1 VPVPSIA
8 CAGAAA
14 IDRHGVLHA
23 PLIRGTSNPG
33 SVLTDCGGVAR
44 NVAINLSN
52 LGCRVLLCSRVGDDG
67 GGRDVLAQPIDISL
81 ITVSDRLPTA
91 TYIAILEPEGELVVG
106 LDDMEIFDEMTP
118 DILAPALP
126 RLRETDLWF
135 VETNLPSATIA
146 FLLRSAGTIPVAV
159 DAVSVVK
166 SQRLMGLLP
175 EIPYL
180 FSNVAQAAAI
190 TGASCDDPEAAADAL
205 RRAGSRCGIVSAG
218 ARGIAVYDRA
228 TIQSMAALPATPR
241 DVTGA
246 GDALIA
252 GVLYGLSRGLD
263 LFAGARFGLAAA
275 AITVECATSTAP
287 QLSPEALHARA

>member
-1 VPVPSIA
+1 VPVPTIA

-44 NVAINLSN
+44 NVAVNLRN

-67 GGRDVLAQPIDISL
+67 PGREVLAQRLDVSL
-81 ITVSDRLPTA
+81 ITVSGRCSTA
-91 TYIAILEPEGELVVG
+91 TYTAILEPDGELVLG
-106 LDDMEIFDEMTP
+106 LDDMEIYDEMTP
-118 DILAPALP
+118 DVLAPALP
-126 RLRETDLWF
+126 RLRAADLWF
-135 VETNLPSATIA
+135 IDANLPGESIA
-146 FLLRSAGTIPVAV
+146 FLLRSAGAIPTAV
-159 DAVSVVK
+159 DAVSIVK
-166 SQRLMGLLP
+166 SQRLLGLLP

-180 FSNVAQAAAI
+180 FSNIAQAAAM
-190 TGASCDDPEAAADAL
+190 TGDSCSEPDEAAAAL
-205 RRAGSRCGIVSAG
+205 RRAGSPRGIVSAG
-218 ARGIAVYDRA
+218 ARGIAVYDA
-228 TIQSMAALPATPR
+228 TTIETMAALPATPR

-252 GVLYGLSRGLD
+252 GVLYGLGQGLE
-263 LFAGARFGLAAA
+263 LRTAARLGLAAA

-287 QLSPEALHARA
+287 HLSAEVLRARA